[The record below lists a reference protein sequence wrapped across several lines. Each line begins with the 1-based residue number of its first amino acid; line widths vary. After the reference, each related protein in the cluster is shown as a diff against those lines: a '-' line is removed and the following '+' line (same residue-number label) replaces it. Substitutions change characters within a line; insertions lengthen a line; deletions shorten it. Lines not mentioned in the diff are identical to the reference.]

1 MPNGWLWLF
10 RGPIADHPSWETI
23 VILIINLVVEWD
35 FAFYSLNVRN
45 QQKMRKNFELKMG
58 QQENYYL
65 FTHKTG
71 DAEQENQ
78 GENPTGT
85 KE

>member
-1 MPNGWLWLF
+1 M
-10 RGPIADHPSWETI
+10 
-23 VILIINLVVEWD
+23 EWD

-45 QQKMRKNFELKMG
+45 QQKMRKNFELKIG
-58 QQENYYL
+58 QQENYYYL

>member
-1 MPNGWLWLF
+1 
-10 RGPIADHPSWETI
+10 
-23 VILIINLVVEWD
+23 
-35 FAFYSLNVRN
+35 
-45 QQKMRKNFELKMG
+45 MG
-58 QQENYYL
+58 QQENYYYL

>member
-1 MPNGWLWLF
+1 
-10 RGPIADHPSWETI
+10 
-23 VILIINLVVEWD
+23 
-35 FAFYSLNVRN
+35 
-45 QQKMRKNFELKMG
+45 MRKNFELKMG

-85 KE
+85 KEQNAELKIPALQHQ